1 MKNMLFIDNPM
12 VIFCDEKSEE
22 ILYNF
27 RIGKHDKTQIIVTNF
42 EEFYSYKYSNHF
54 LEHFKSS
61 KV

>member
-1 MKNMLFIDNPM
+1 M